1 MFTEFSR
8 LGAGMITLLKAY
20 ILLTTLGS
28 FSALFVQCPYFS
40 LALKNEC
47 IKSSEDKGQMQLFQ
61 VEGSINV
68 GMKK

>member
-1 MFTEFSR
+1 MFAEFSR

-47 IKSSEDKGQMQLFQ
+47 IKSSEDKG
-61 VEGSINV
+61 
-68 GMKK
+68 